1 MPNRTLQDL
10 LRGRGAHVDPLT
22 CLEGLPLEL
31 AVRLLPAVE
40 HNIWQLAWHMN
51 YWMDYELRSL
61 SGPEVA
67 YPEHASASWPVQPAP
82 ADAAAWTAEVA
93 RFRRQVEELSEWA
106 RRASLEGYG
115 SRIVHPRQG
124 DTVQDVLWQMVAH
137 NSYHAGQVV
146 LLRRAF
152 GAWPPAGGGDTW

>member
-10 LRGRGAHVDPLT
+10 LRGRGAHVDPVA
-22 CLEGLPLEL
+22 CLEGVSAEL
-31 AVRLLPAVE
+31 AGRRLPGAE
-40 HNIWQLAWHMN
+40 HSIYQLACHMT

-61 SGPEVA
+61 TGPEVP
-67 YPEHASASWPVQPAP
+67 YPEHAAASWPPDPAP
-82 ADAAAWTAEVA
+82 PGEQAWRAELA
-93 RFRRQVEELSEWA
+93 RFRRQVEELGEWA
-106 RRASLEGYG
+106 RRASLEGQG
-115 SRIVHPRQG
+115 SRVVHPQQG

-152 GAWPPAGGGDTW
+152 GAWPPESGGDTW